1 MLSNFTDK
9 GFEFEWKDVFN
20 PSEQQLK
27 DLALEYNLPEAAVID
42 CLQSEHLPKYEAFEK
57 YFFIIIRFFDSECKV
72 ESDNI
77 RQLTR
82 KVAIFYNKSFILTIH
97 RSETDFINRIS
108 DKYANEKSVKHPFD
122 IVCKI
127 IKNSMETFS
136 GPLNKMDQEMDVYD
150 SNIFLKKKV
159 PDLLRRLYLIKR
171 KAGVIKKLNSIS
183 KQVIEALPNSHQKN
197 SFYEDM
203 RDYQLRLETEADE
216 LHDNINNLVSL
227 YISLSSQKTNEV
239 MRILTVFSAFF
250 LPLTFIVGV
259 YGMNF
264 QYMPELTHKW
274 GYPGIILLMVVIT
287 ISIFQWF
294 KRKNWL

>member
-1 MLSNFTDK
+1 MLF
-9 GFEFEWKDVFN
+9 
-20 PSEQQLK
+20 
-27 DLALEYNLPEAAVID
+27 
-42 CLQSEHLPKYEAFEK
+42 
-57 YFFIIIRFFDSECKV
+57 
-72 ESDNI
+72 
-77 RQLTR
+77 
-82 KVAIFYNKSFILTIH
+82 
-97 RSETDFINRIS
+97 RS
-108 DKYANEKSVKHPFD
+108 
-122 IVCKI
+122 
-127 IKNSMETFS
+127 
-136 GPLNKMDQEMDVYD
+136 
-150 SNIFLKKKV
+150 
-159 PDLLRRLYLIKR
+159 
-171 KAGVIKKLNSIS
+171 
-183 KQVIEALPNSHQKN
+183 ALPNSHQKN

>member
-1 MLSNFTDK
+1 MLSNFTEK
-9 GFEFEWKDVFN
+9 GFAFEWKDVFN

-42 CLQSEHLPKYEAFEK
+42 CLQSEHLPKYEVFDK
-57 YFFIIIRFFDSECKV
+57 YYFIIFRFFDPECKN

-97 RSETDFINRIS
+97 RSETKFINNIS
-108 DKYANEKSVKHPFD
+108 DKYVGNKNVKHPFD
-122 IVCKI
+122 IICKI

-136 GPLNKMDQEMDVYD
+136 GPLSKMDQEMDVYD

-159 PDLLRRLYLIKR
+159 PNLLRRLYLIKR
-171 KAGVIKKLNSIS
+171 KTGVIRKLNSIS
-183 KQVIEALPNSHQKN
+183 RLVIEAMPNSHHKN

-203 RDYQLRLETEADE
+203 RDYQLRLETETDE
-216 LHDNINNLVSL
+216 LHENINNIVNL
-227 YISLSSQKTNEV
+227 YISLSSQKTSEV

-274 GYPGIILLMVVIT
+274 GYPGIMIFMVLVT
-287 ISIFQWF
+287 IIIFQWF